1 MTMGPFHNAI
11 STHKL
16 PKIQIKNAAVVF
28 PTGCVYSKFYQIFT
42 ANHRLPAGIIPAGHH
57 QLLVFR
63 LGGSS
68 ILRLICFIL
77 LILNQLS

>member
-16 PKIQIKNAAVVF
+16 PKIQIKNAAVAF

-42 ANHRLPAGIIPAGHH
+42 ANHRLPAGTILQAATNPTYFRGQSASYH
-57 QLLVFR
+57 QY
-63 LGGSS
+63 
-68 ILRLICFIL
+68 
-77 LILNQLS
+77 